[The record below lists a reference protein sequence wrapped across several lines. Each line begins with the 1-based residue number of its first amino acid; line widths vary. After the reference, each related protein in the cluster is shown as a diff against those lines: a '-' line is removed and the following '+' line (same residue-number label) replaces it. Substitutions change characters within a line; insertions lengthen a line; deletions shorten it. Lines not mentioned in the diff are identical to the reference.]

1 MLSCFFG
8 IVITFFFVDIIL
20 TTIYR
25 DALTTASQLM
35 LSPENTL
42 EKLCSAFKAI
52 DGTPY
57 KKACL
62 EIKKLE
68 RKKTLTENERW
79 TRDSDEFK
87 NVHKT
92 IIERARDDAKSKLR
106 VIITGHTILRDIL
119 HRSGKLGKENTSFSF
134 ILL

>member
-25 DALTTASQLM
+25 DALTTASQPM
-35 LSPENTL
+35 LSPEDTL
-42 EKLCSAFKAI
+42 EKLSSAFKAI
-52 DGTPY
+52 DGTSY

-62 EIKKLE
+62 EIKKIE
-68 RKKTLTENERW
+68 RKKTLTEDERW

-106 VIITGHTILRDIL
+106 VIITGVVSIKIIIKIKR
-119 HRSGKLGKENTSFSF
+119 RE
-134 ILL
+134 